1 MRIWGESDKAL
12 VLWKRRH
19 LAWWRETEPI
29 LPPRGTL
36 GKCVR
41 SFSGQEMEMPHVLD
55 CPDAVLCV
63 CSVVSDSLQPHGLWP
78 ARLLCPL
85 DSPARILEWV
95 AMPFSR
101 YLPNDPGIEPVSL
114 ASPVWT
120 DGFFTQ
126 DSLAKWRLV
135 QHPIWFSNVL
145 LDFRG
150 GGNSSYNDQNVY
162 CKYFTYMYKK
172 FGFLPPHTV
181 LMNLV

>member
-1 MRIWGESDKAL
+1 
-12 VLWKRRH
+12 
-19 LAWWRETEPI
+19 
-29 LPPRGTL
+29 
-36 GKCVR
+36 
-41 SFSGQEMEMPHVLD
+41 MEMPHVLH

-78 ARLLCPL
+78 ARLLCPW

-120 DGFFTQ
+120 DEFFTQ
-126 DSLAKWRLV
+126 DSLAKWSLA

-172 FGFLPPHTV
+172 FGFPASTHSFNESCVKRGKMELCFLLPEVYPQSFTISKITW
-181 LMNLV
+181 